1 MTVMKYLSDVI
12 WHILAEVTVKKWLV
26 RLTERSE
33 VLSIP
38 VMQRGQYIIRKYHDE
53 LDACAKLL
61 IEKEKITRE
70 EFEAL
75 FEGVEISED

>member
-38 VMQRGQYIIRKYHDE
+38 V
-53 LDACAKLL
+53 
-61 IEKEKITRE
+61 
-70 EFEAL
+70 
-75 FEGVEISED
+75 ISVDSTLSVSIMMNWMHVRSFL

>member
-12 WHILAEVTVKKWLV
+12 WRIPEEVTVKKWLV

-38 VMQRGQYIIRKYHDE
+38 VISVEQYIIRK
-53 LDACAKLL
+53 
-61 IEKEKITRE
+61 
-70 EFEAL
+70 
-75 FEGVEISED
+75 